1 MRQLKFL
8 SVLGFAALAFSS
20 AAAAVDSASDFN
32 RLLNDYRATE
42 QKLPRDPELTRES
55 DGSEIYNQKG
65 ALAAIELR
73 RHITQDTLSRLEKID
88 PADMRPQ
95 DKLSYQIFHWALE
108 DEQRELA
115 PDIAELPDLLPLN
128 QFDGRQINLPRQ
140 IGWQADHPWTR
151 AREYDGAIRRMLD
164 FGQWTDGAIARMR
177 EGLKRGIVQSREIV
191 NRVIGQ
197 VDMFAVADP
206 DSSDFMQPVKSM
218 PPEIS
223 GKERSRIES
232 AYHAGVAD
240 ELIPAYRRLSV
251 FLKTEYLPHATERPG
266 LSAIPGGKE
275 LYRYLV
281 HTETTSDLSP
291 DAIHDL
297 GMKELRRIES
307 GMEKAKEDAGF
318 HGSLTQFRQY
328 LHSDPK
334 FRFKDPG
341 AMLAEFTRVKNTVA
355 THLPDL
361 FATAPKIPLAFR
373 FYDAFAAPTKPAA
386 EYTPGSVDGRRPG
399 TVYLNDWDLPER
411 PTYTSEVLELHEG
424 IPGHHLQVSLALQN
438 TALPRF
444 RRFGEETA
452 FVEGWAL
459 YAETLGPELGLYTD
473 PYQKFGA
480 LSFDAWRASRL
491 VVDTGIHWLGWSREQ
506 AVDFITDHTALSRT
520 EAEEEVDRY
529 TVLPGQALA
538 YKIGELEI
546 LDLRTRAKLALG
558 PAFDLKRFHDALLR
572 DGAMPLPVLDQKMS
586 RWIDL
591 EKNAWSG

>member
-8 SVLGFAALAFSS
+8 TVLGFAALAFSG
-20 AAAAVDSASDFN
+20 AAAAPDPASEFN
-32 RLLNDYRATE
+32 HLLNDYRAAE
-42 QKLPRDPELTRES
+42 QKLPRDPELTRAP
-55 DGSEIYNQKG
+55 DGSEIYDQKG
-65 ALAAIELR
+65 ALAGIELR
-73 RHITQDTLSRLEKID
+73 RHIDQDTLSRLEKID

-95 DKLSYQIFHWALE
+95 DKLSYQIFRWSLE
-108 DEQRELA
+108 DEQRGLA
-115 PDIAELPDLLPLN
+115 PEIAEIPDLLPLN
-128 QFDGRQINLPRQ
+128 QFDGRQINFPRE
-140 IGWQADHPWTR
+140 IAWRPDNPWKR
-151 AREYDGAIRRMLD
+151 PREYDDAIRRMLN
-164 FGQWTDGAIARMR
+164 FSQWTDGAIARMR
-177 EGLKRGIVQSREIV
+177 EGLKRGIVQSGAIT

-206 DSSDFMQPVKSM
+206 DSSDFMQPIKSM

-223 GKERSRIES
+223 SKERARIES
-232 AYHAGVAD
+232 AYRAAIAD
-240 ELIPAYRRLSV
+240 NLIPAYRRLSV
-251 FLKTEYLPHATERPG
+251 FLKTEYLPHATEQPG
-266 LSAIPGGKE
+266 LTAIPGGKE

-281 HTETTSDLSP
+281 RSETTSDQSP

-297 GMKELRRIES
+297 GLEELARIERE
-307 GMEKAKEDAGF
+307 MEKAKKDAGF
-318 HGSLTQFRQY
+318 DGSLAEFRQY
-328 LHSDPK
+328 LHDDPK
-334 FRFKDPG
+334 FRFKDAS
-341 AMLAEFTRVKNTVA
+341 AMLAEFTRVRNAVA
-355 THLPDL
+355 AHLPDL
-361 FATAPKIPLAFR
+361 FATGPKIPLSFR
-373 FYDAFAAPTKPAA
+373 FYDSIAAPDKPAA
-386 EYTPGSVDGRRPG
+386 EYTPGSADGRRSG

-424 IPGHHLQVSLALQN
+424 IPGHHLQVSLALEN
-438 TALPRF
+438 SALPRF
-444 RRFGEETA
+444 RRFGEQTA

-459 YAETLGPELGLYTD
+459 YAETLGPQLGLFTD

-506 AVDFITDHTALSRT
+506 AVKFLTDHTALSRT

-546 LDLRTRAKLALG
+546 LDLRSRAKLALG

-591 EKNAWSG
+591 EKNA

>member
-1 MRQLKFL
+1 MRQLKFFP
-8 SVLGFAALAFSS
+8 VLGFAALAFSG
-20 AAAAVDSASDFN
+20 AAAAPDPANDFN
-32 RLLNDYRATE
+32 HLLNDYRAAE
-42 QKLPRDPELTRES
+42 QKLPRDPELTRGP
-55 DGSEIYNQKG
+55 DGSETYNQKG
-65 ALAAIELR
+65 ALSGIELQ
-73 RHITQDTLSRLEKID
+73 RHIDQDTLSRLDKID

-95 DKLSYQIFHWALE
+95 DKLSYQIFHWSLE
-108 DEQRELA
+108 DEQRGLA

-140 IGWQADHPWTR
+140 IAWRPDNPWKR
-151 AREYDGAIRRMLD
+151 PREYDDAIRTMLN
-164 FGQWTDGAIARMR
+164 FSQWTDGAIARMR
-177 EGLKRGIVQSREIV
+177 EGLKRGIVRSRAIT

-197 VDMFAVADP
+197 VDMFVVTDP
-206 DSSDFMQPVKSM
+206 DTSDFMQPIKSM

-223 GKERSRIES
+223 GKDRARIES
-232 AYHAGVAD
+232 AYRAAVAD

-251 FLKTEYLPHATERPG
+251 FLKTEYLPHASEQPG

-281 HTETTSDLSP
+281 RSETTSDLSP
-291 DAIHDL
+291 DAIHEL
-297 GMKELRRIES
+297 GLDEVARIERE
-307 GMEKAKEDAGF
+307 MEKAKEDAGF
-318 HGSLTQFRQY
+318 HGSLTEFRQY
-328 LHSDPK
+328 LHDDPK
-334 FRFKDPG
+334 FRFKDAA
-341 AMLAEFTRVKNTVA
+341 AMLAEFTRVKNAVA

-373 FYDAFAAPTKPAA
+373 FYDSFAAPDKPAA
-386 EYTPGSVDGRRPG
+386 EYTPGSADGRRAG
-399 TVYLNDWDLPER
+399 TVYLNNWDLPER

-424 IPGHHLQVSLALQN
+424 IPGHHLQVSLALEN
-438 TALPRF
+438 SALPRF

-459 YAETLGPELGLYTD
+459 YAETLGPQLGLYTD

-506 AVDFITDHTALSRT
+506 AVEFLTDHTALSRT

-538 YKIGELEI
+538 YKMGELEI
-546 LDLRTRAKLALG
+546 LDLRARAKLALG

-586 RWIDL
+586 RWIQL
-591 EKNAWSG
+591 EKNT